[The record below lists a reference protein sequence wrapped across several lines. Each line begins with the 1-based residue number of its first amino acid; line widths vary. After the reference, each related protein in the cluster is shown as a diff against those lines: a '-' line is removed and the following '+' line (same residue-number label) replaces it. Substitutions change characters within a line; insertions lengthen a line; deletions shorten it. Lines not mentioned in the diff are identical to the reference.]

1 MKPYAY
7 RTTDYGKTWTSL
19 NLQENGVLGYAHV
32 IKEDTVD
39 SKLLFVGTEFGLWI
53 SVDGGQRWAQY
64 KGSDFPQ
71 VAVRDIAVHSRASDL
86 VLATH
91 GRGIWIIDDISPLR
105 TLTPDLMAKDATLV
119 EGPPAVQYLNANG
132 GWPQGDASFTGP
144 SRPTDAFID
153 YYQKHRHIFG
163 DLKIEIFDQD
173 GKLVDTIPG
182 SKHRGLNR
190 ANWSMRLKPPIV
202 PPAAS
207 ALFSAAQGPRV
218 LPGTYTIKMTKG
230 DQTYTEALKVVL
242 DPRAKFTVDD
252 RKAQF
257 ALIMKLHKML
267 GHMSYSVAAIQGVR
281 DAAVARS
288 GKLSEKDPVRG
299 RLRQLSTDLDALRSK
314 IVATKEGGAITG
326 EERIREHLGELYGD
340 VNTYEGK
347 PTDYQVARGESLGRE
362 LEDVIADFR
371 KLTDKELP
379 GINATL
385 KKKKLEAISVL
396 TEADWEKQHEESSA
410 KSAGAGV
417 RERD

>member
-7 RTTDYGKTWTSL
+7 KTTDYGKTWTSL
-19 NLQENGVLGYAHV
+19 NLQENGVQGYAHV

-39 SKLLFVGTEFGLWI
+39 SNLLFVGTEFGLWI

-64 KGSDFPQ
+64 RGSDFPS
-71 VAVRDIAVHSRASDL
+71 VAVRDIAVHPRASDL

-105 TLTPDLMAKDATLV
+105 ALTPDLMAKDATLV
-119 EGPPAVQYLNANG
+119 EGPPAIQYLNANG

-163 DLKIEIFDQD
+163 DLKIEILDQD

-190 ANWSMRLKPPIV
+190 AQWSMRLKPPIV

-218 LPGTYTIKMTKG
+218 LPGSYTIKMTKG
-230 DQTYTEALKVVL
+230 DQVYTEALKVVL
-242 DPRAKFTVDD
+242 DPRAKFTVED
-252 RKAQF
+252 RKVQF
-257 ALIMKLHKML
+257 DLIMKLHKML
-267 GHMSYSVAAIQGVR
+267 GHMSYAVAAIQGVR
-281 DAAVARS
+281 DAALARS
-288 GKLSEKDPVRG
+288 SKLPEKDPVRG

-340 VNTYEGK
+340 INTYEGK

-362 LEDVIADFR
+362 LEDVIVDFR

-379 GINATL
+379 GVNASL

-396 TEADWEKQHEESSA
+396 SDADWEKQHEESSGKPLGTMA
-410 KSAGAGV
+410 QEK
-417 RERD
+417 D